1 MASEHAEPATGRGA
15 RFRRDIQG
23 LRAVAILAV
32 VAYHTG
38 IPHVRGGYVG
48 VDVFFVISGF
58 LITGLIHDEVGRRRA
73 LSFAGFYARRARR
86 LLPSAVLVV
95 AATLA
100 VSTAVLSPVRAA
112 TVLRDGVASA
122 LYVANY
128 RFALGATNYL
138 SAGSAP
144 SPFLHFWSL
153 GVEEQFYLVWPAL
166 LCVAALAW
174 RRRRSTRLSAAV
186 ALGIVA
192 CSSFGA
198 SLWLTGT
205 NEPWAFYS
213 LPTRAWELAAGGLV
227 ALAVP
232 ELRRLPGAVSALL
245 GWAGLAAVV
254 WAVVGLSPTTPFPGT
269 AALLPV
275 GGAVALVAAGCRPPK
290 QPRHSRR
297 PRPSYNATGLLGLSP
312 FQGAG
317 RISYTWYLWHWPF
330 VVLAPALV
338 GHALPLDGRLAAV
351 GLSLAAA
358 LATTFVVEEPL
369 RRAAWLGRPRGG
381 LSLVAASSALV
392 VASVFLAGTAF
403 PKVLGTGRLARTAL
417 QAPPSASPSPGTA
430 DLAQTATAVTAQ
442 VQQVVAQ
449 SSTETRVPANLEPS
463 LWKAYQDEGPPF
475 YDGCFDSFTATAV
488 HPCNY
493 GETGS
498 SRSIVLFG
506 DSHALQWF
514 PAFEN
519 IATSEDFH
527 LVAAAK
533 ATCPPIDVA
542 VFSPD
547 LDKWYTQCTTWRNA
561 VVTRIENL
569 QPVVVVL
576 GFSREYGVSNDH
588 VLVDGPAWMN
598 GLNEMIST
606 LESTGARVVVLGDD
620 PYPPRS
626 VPDCLSAHLSAA
638 TRCLIPE
645 APPASNPIGIYAEAQ
660 AVTAAGAAYI
670 DTRPWFCSAAWCDAL
685 VENMLV
691 YRDDNHITST
701 YARWLTPVLQA
712 QLALSTGGLV
722 PPPGAGPTTIAASRQ

>member
-1 MASEHAEPATGRGA
+1 MASVDAEPATGRGA
-15 RFRRDIQG
+15 GFRRDIQG

-32 VAYHTG
+32 VAYHAG
-38 IPHVRGGYVG
+38 IPHVGGGYVG

-58 LITGLIHDEVGRRRA
+58 LITGLIYGEVARRGS
-73 LSFAGFYARRARR
+73 LSFGGFYARRARR
-86 LLPSAVLVV
+86 LLPSAVLVI

-128 RFALGATNYL
+128 RFAIGATNYL

-166 LCVAALAW
+166 LCLAALAW
-174 RRRRSTRLSAAV
+174 RRRRSTRMSATLALALV
-186 ALGIVA
+186 AS
-192 CSSFGA
+192 SSFA
-198 SLWLTGT
+198 VSLWLTHS

-232 ELRRLPGAVSALL
+232 ELRRLPAATAALL
-245 GWAGLAAVV
+245 GWAGLAAIV
-254 WAVVGLSPTTPFPGT
+254 WAVVGLSPATPFPGT
-269 AALLPV
+269 AALVPV
-275 GGAVALVAAGCRPPK
+275 GGAVALVAAGCQVPK

-297 PRPSYNATGLLGLSP
+297 PRRALNASGLLGLAP
-312 FQGAG
+312 LQGGG
-317 RISYTWYLWHWPF
+317 RVSYTWYLWHWPF
-330 VVLAPALV
+330 VVLAPAVV

-358 LATTFVVEEPL
+358 VTTTFVVEEPL
-369 RRAAWLGRPRGG
+369 RRAAWLGRARGG
-381 LSLVAASSALV
+381 LSLVTASSAV
-392 VASVFLAGTAF
+392 VVVSVFLAGTAF
-403 PKVLGTGRLARTAL
+403 PKVLGTGHIARTAL
-417 QAPPSASPSPGTA
+417 QAPAPQSQSSGTP
-430 DLAQTATAVTAQ
+430 DLVQTAASITTQ

-449 SSTETRVPANLEPS
+449 SQTEARVPANLKPA
-463 LWKAYQDEGPPF
+463 LWKAYQDEAPPF

-488 HPCNY
+488 HNCNY
-493 GETGS
+493 GQTGS
-498 SRSIVLFG
+498 SQSIVLFG

-514 PAFEN
+514 PAFQS
-519 IATSEDFH
+519 IATTEGFH

-533 ATCPPIDVA
+533 ATCPPIDIP

-547 LDKWYTQCTTWRNA
+547 LDEWYSQCTTWRNA

-569 QPVVVVL
+569 QPAVVVL

-588 VLVDGPAWMN
+588 VLVDGPAWMA
-598 GLNEMIST
+598 GLTEMINT
-606 LESTGARVVVLGDD
+606 LESTGAKVVVLGDD

-638 TRCLIPE
+638 TRCLVPE
-645 APPASNPIGIYAEAQ
+645 ALPASNPIGIYAEAQ

-670 DTRPWFCSAAWCDAL
+670 DTRPWFCWAGLCDAM

-701 YARWLTPVLQA
+701 YANWLTPAVQA
-712 QLALSTGGLV
+712 QLALATGGV
-722 PPPGAGPTTIAASRQ
+722 IPPPGAGPTTIAASRQ